1 MGEIMC
7 PRWIEFSRD
16 NKKGGVG
23 TGVEENLETTSQCGA
38 PTLLGKR
45 SAYLGPRKADELP
58 SCPQMCI
65 VAGNDGKS
73 ERADKEALNLDP
85 AATEDLN
92 EKYCKEVSRHVACR
106 SNNRTSIFA

>member
-1 MGEIMC
+1 MGEIKC

-23 TGVEENLETTSQCGA
+23 TGVEED
-38 PTLLGKR
+38 
-45 SAYLGPRKADELP
+45 LGPRKADELP
-58 SCPQMCI
+58 SCPQMCT

-92 EKYCKEVSRHVACR
+92 EKDCKEVSRHVACR
-106 SNNRTSIFA
+106 SNTRTSIFA